1 MFRSYM
7 HVERL
12 GTDSVEGILDCH
24 CVITTKLDGTSAV
37 ISLEDGKLQVG
48 SRRRVITL
56 GDDNAGCANYVYANK
71 KFLDYLHK
79 YPNHILYGE
88 FLVKHHIKTYRA
100 DAWKKFYTFDVYD
113 KVTERYIPYE
123 EWINYVKEFGIEYIP
138 AIAIIDKPTEDDIA
152 KLVDKSVYLN
162 NGNPGEGIVIH
173 AVDFINKYG
182 KTVFAKVVRSEYKQ
196 KPKNDLGTIEQ
207 QIVDK
212 YCTDAFIQ
220 KEYCK
225 LVEQEGSFTP
235 DMTYMLISRIY
246 HEFITEECWNFV
258 KKYHNPTINF
268 KKLQKLVTERIKK
281 VVLSYI

>member
-1 MFRSYM
+1 MFRPYM
-7 HVERL
+7 HVERF

-48 SRRRVITL
+48 SRHRVITL

-88 FLVKHHIKTYRA
+88 FLIKNHIKTYRA

-113 KVTERYIPYE
+113 KATERYIPYE

-182 KTVFAKVVRSEYKQ
+182 KTVFAKVVRSEYKR

-268 KKLQKLVTERIKK
+268 KELQKLVTERIKK
-281 VVLSYI
+281 VVL